1 MSFAEFLALSF
12 AEFLALSFAEGFA
25 ESGDGFARA
34 AGGEQRYAEVVADI
48 DQGRLKEEGGVVAG
62 DDVFGFVTV
71 NEGIKVH
78 KTNCPNALQLQ
89 SNYSYRIM
97 PAKWIDSTQT
107 EFKSNLEISGIDTI
121 GLVNEVTKVIS
132 NNLHIDMK
140 SVHFDSN
147 DGVFTGKIVV
157 VVKNKTIL
165 NNLVEN
171 IKKINGIDKVT
182 RV

>member
-1 MSFAEFLALSF
+1 
-12 AEFLALSFAEGFA
+12 
-25 ESGDGFARA
+25 
-34 AGGEQRYAEVVADI
+34 
-48 DQGRLKEEGGVVAG
+48 
-62 DDVFGFVTV
+62 
-71 NEGIKVH
+71 
-78 KTNCPNALQLQ
+78 
-89 SNYSYRIM
+89 M
-97 PAKWIDSTQT
+97 PAKWIDSTQR
-107 EFKSNLEISGIDTI
+107 EFKAVLNISGIDTI

-157 VVKNKTIL
+157 VVKNKSIL
-165 NNLVEN
+165 NNLVDN